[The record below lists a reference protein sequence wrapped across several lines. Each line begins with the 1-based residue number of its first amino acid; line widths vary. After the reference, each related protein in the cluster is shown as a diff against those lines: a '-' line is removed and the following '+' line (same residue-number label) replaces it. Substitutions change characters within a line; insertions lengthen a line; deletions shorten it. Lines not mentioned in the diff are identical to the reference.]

1 MKPSQSEYL
10 IRLLAEH
17 YERTF
22 ATEGQAAGNRLL
34 VEMLSRLDEQSLRE
48 LVYQRGLTTEA
59 DLEPDESE
67 SHPG

>member
-22 ATEGQAAGNRLL
+22 ATEGQEAGNRLL
-34 VEMLSRLDEQSLRE
+34 MDMLGRLDEQSLRE
-48 LVYQRGLTTEA
+48 LVYQRGLMTET
-59 DLEPDESE
+59 DLEPEESE
-67 SHPG
+67 SSER